1 MKNFVLVLAIVYLAM
16 LSSLGISIDES
27 LVLYLPF
34 DEGAGTPKDQSN
46 EPADVAIKGT
56 LKWVDGKFSK
66 ALEFDGAAA
75 NYIEVSHSNKLDGM
89 KGLTVEAW
97 VMPYKPDALARAIV
111 SKRSVKGWQGTGHKD
126 DLYNLF
132 SWTNM
137 KFFARTNAQNGLQV
151 SSETVM
157 KDKTW
162 YHVAYTFDG
171 NAKSDQRQNL
181 YVNGKLEMTNNHPS
195 DSVGSSANTSVWIG
209 ILNSGY
215 AQAWHGIIDEVKIW
229 KRALSE
235 DEVQLSMQG
244 KLGAAVKLQ
253 GKLATTWGSLKY

>member
-1 MKNFVLVLAIVYLAM
+1 MRIFILALVIVCLTT
-16 LSSLGISIDES
+16 LSLSVKSADES

-34 DEGAGTPKDQSN
+34 DEGAGEPKDLSSN
-46 EPADVAIKGT
+46 PADVEIKGA
-56 LKWVDGKFSK
+56 LKWVDGKLSK

-75 NYIEVSHSNKLDGM
+75 NYLEVSHSDKLDGM
-89 KGLTVEAW
+89 KVLTVEAW
-97 VMPYKPDALARAIV
+97 VMPYKPDANARAII
-111 SKRSVKGWQGTGHKD
+111 SKRSDQGWQGTGHKD

-132 SWTNM
+132 SWTDM
-137 KFFARTNAQNGLQV
+137 KFFARTNAQDALQV

-157 KDKTW
+157 ADKTW

-181 YVNGKLEMTNNHPS
+181 YVNGKLEMTGNHIN
-195 DSVGSSANTSVWIG
+195 DSVGQSETSLWIG
-209 ILNSGY
+209 ILNVGY
-215 AQAWHGIIDEVKIW
+215 AQAWNGKIDEVKVW

-244 KLGAAVKLQ
+244 KLGAAVDPQ